1 MYPVFW
7 GTGIS
12 LTIRKKQMFHNCQAK
27 CQTNTIKYQQP
38 LQLELKFCS
47 PIPLFMLFERW

>member
-47 PIPLFMLFERW
+47 PIPLFMLFERG